1 MNWDRLHNKPKGG
14 GTASSSSRGGPSRG
28 GGGDDDKK
36 AALLFGGPGIGKTS
50 SANIICKEL
59 GYQVM
64 EV

>member
-1 MNWDRLHNKPKGG
+1 MNWDRLHNKQKGG
-14 GTASSSSRGGPSRG
+14 GSRGGPSRGG